1 MNKSN
6 RITNPL
12 QWASL
17 MMLAAVMAGCGSSS
31 SSSDPISGAGSA
43 VDLVS
48 ADGFAIL
55 SKAGIVNT
63 DGTAIT
69 GNIGTSPITSQT
81 MSTILCSEITPGIIY
96 GIDAGYDPV
105 GAIKTCFK
113 GSGSDITLTEN
124 AIADMETAYT
134 QTAGRVDPDFT
145 ELHSGLIGGKTLAPG
160 LYKWA
165 TGVSIA
171 TATDVTLDGS
181 ATDIWIFQIAGD
193 FVQEFDTNVT
203 MSGGAIAKNV
213 FWQVAGGA
221 GAAIAASAHFEGTL
235 LAATTISVGAGS
247 TVTGRLFSQ
256 TDVTLQDTTVVT
268 KP

>member
-1 MNKSN
+1 
-6 RITNPL
+6 
-12 QWASL
+12 
-17 MMLAAVMAGCGSSS
+17 
-31 SSSDPISGAGSA
+31 
-43 VDLVS
+43 
-48 ADGFAIL
+48 
-55 SKAGIVNT
+55 
-63 DGTAIT
+63 
-69 GNIGTSPITSQT
+69 